1 MTKNNVEKAKFKYNK
16 VTGTFRNELDQEK
29 GMVEANNF
37 NEKIEAQKAR
47 RKAFYSTA
55 WGVELD
61 PKKMHNQ
68 DLKNN
73 MKKWIRQ
80 ADEDRYKS
88 LKPLP
93 KPKKPIP
100 KIDVPSISE
109 GISKYLYL
117 TKQDVETIL
126 PVLQGR
132 VPPPGRVEPPE
143 NFGKKF
149 RDPDMDQGLGSL
161 YKKNK

>member
-1 MTKNNVEKAKFKYNK
+1 MKKLNPKEIANNVEKVKFKYNK
-16 VTGTFRNELDQEK
+16 ITGTFRNELGQEK
-29 GMVEANNF
+29 SAIEANNF

-47 RKAFYSTA
+47 RKAFYSTT

-93 KPKKPIP
+93 KTKKVIP
-100 KIDVPSISE
+100 KVDVASISK
-109 GISKYLYL
+109 GINNYMEL
-117 TKQDVETIL
+117 TKKEE
-126 PVLQGR
+126 
-132 VPPPGRVEPPE
+132 EPERSE
-143 NFGKKF
+143 NFDKKF
-149 RDPDMDQGLGSL
+149 RDPDMDKGLGSL
-161 YKKNK
+161 VPINKNLKK

>member
-1 MTKNNVEKAKFKYNK
+1 MTKNNVEKVKFKYNK
-16 VTGTFRNELDQEK
+16 ITGTFRNELGQEK
-29 GMVEANNF
+29 SMVEANNF

-100 KIDVPSISE
+100 KVDVESISK
-109 GISKYLYL
+109 GISNYMEL
-117 TKQDVETIL
+117 TKKEEETK
-126 PVLQGR
+126 R
-132 VPPPGRVEPPE
+132 PE

-149 RDPDMDQGLGSL
+149 RDPDMEKGLGSL
-161 YKKNK
+161 VPINKNLKK

>member
-1 MTKNNVEKAKFKYNK
+1 MTKNNVEKVKFKYNK
-16 VTGTFRNELDQEK
+16 ITGTFRNELGQEK
-29 GMVEANNF
+29 SAIEANNF
-37 NEKIEAQKAR
+37 NEKIEAQKTR
-47 RKAFYSTA
+47 RKDFYSRA

-93 KPKKPIP
+93 KPKKVIP
-100 KIDVPSISE
+100 KVDVPSISE
-109 GISKYLYL
+109 GISKYIQL
-117 TKQDVETIL
+117 TKKEE
-126 PVLQGR
+126 
-132 VPPPGRVEPPE
+132 EPERIE

-149 RDPDMDQGLGSL
+149 RDPDMEKGLGSL
-161 YKKNK
+161 PRKFPIKP

>member
-1 MTKNNVEKAKFKYNK
+1 MTKNNVEKVKFKYNK
-16 VTGTFRNELDQEK
+16 ITGTFRNELGQEK
-29 GMVEANNF
+29 SMVEANKS
-37 NEKIEAQKAR
+37 NEKIEAQIAR

-109 GISKYLYL
+109 GISKYIQL
-117 TKQDVETIL
+117 TKKEE
-126 PVLQGR
+126 
-132 VPPPGRVEPPE
+132 EPERPE

-149 RDPDMDQGLGSL
+149 RDPDMEKGLGSL
-161 YKKNK
+161 VPKDKNLKK